1 MRISDW
7 SSDVCSS
14 DLLEAVFT
22 ALGVQYARG
31 AETENKNKPDFL
43 FPGPQAYHDDL
54 FPRERLTML
63 GAKSTPKDRWGQVL
77 SEAEKINEKHL
88 LTLSPGISEN
98 QTDEMRAKRL
108 QLVVQSGL
116 YSTSRTA
123 QKNGVLSRGQLL
135 TLVDAQ

>member
-63 GAKSTPKDRWGQVL
+63 GAKSTLKDRWRQVL

-88 LTLSPGISEN
+88 LTLSPGIFEH
-98 QTDEMRAKRL
+98 QTDALRATLL
-108 QLVVQSGL
+108 QLVVTSGPH
-116 YSTSRTA
+116 STYRPA
-123 QKNGVLSRGQLL
+123 QHNRSYERQAGQ
-135 TLVDAQ
+135 D

>member
-14 DLLEAVFT
+14 DLFT

-63 GAKSTPKDRWGQVL
+63 GAKSTLKDRWRQVL

-88 LTLSPGISEN
+88 LTLSPGISERS
-98 QTDEMRAKRL
+98 EERRVGKEG
-108 QLVVQSGL
+108 V
-116 YSTSRTA
+116 STCRSRW
-123 QKNGVLSRGQLL
+123 SPYH
-135 TLVDAQ
+135 